1 MKQQNKTFLLMKIL
15 MRKRNLT
22 LRSRKNFNLR
32 DKLLKEVRVLNNLLR
47 SKAEAIVE
55 LLETKDLLVMESTSR
70 SKTNNRMKF
79 RSNQDLILK
88 MRDKITFQFLLS
100 LIKRKQ
106 V

>member
-1 MKQQNKTFLLMKIL
+1 M
-15 MRKRNLT
+15 
-22 LRSRKNFNLR
+22 
-32 DKLLKEVRVLNNLLR
+32 RVLNNLLR
-47 SKAEAIVE
+47 SKAEVKVE
-55 LLETKDLLVMESTSR
+55 LLENKDLLVMESTSR

>member
-1 MKQQNKTFLLMKIL
+1 MKQLNKTFLLMKTL
-15 MRKRNLT
+15 MRRRNST
-22 LRSRKNFNLR
+22 LRSRKDCNLR
-32 DKLLKEVRVLNNLLR
+32 DKLLKEVRVLSSLLR
-47 SKAEAIVE
+47 SKAEAKVE
-55 LLETKDLLVMESTSR
+55 LLETKDLLVMESTFR